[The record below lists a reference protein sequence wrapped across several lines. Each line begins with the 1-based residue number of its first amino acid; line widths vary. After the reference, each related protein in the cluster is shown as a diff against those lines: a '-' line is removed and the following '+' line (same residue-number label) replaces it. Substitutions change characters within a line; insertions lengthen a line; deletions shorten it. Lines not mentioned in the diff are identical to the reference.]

1 MKRDINKI
9 SYGIIIKNL
18 RKSNK
23 YSQTKLGKM
32 VGVSKSA
39 ISSYELET
47 ALPSIQTFIEICI
60 ACDANLKVTFNSR
73 TYELEE
79 ISREFY

>member
-1 MKRDINKI
+1 MKRNIDKI

-23 YSQTKLGKM
+23 FSQTKLGKM
-32 VGVSKSA
+32 VGASKSA

-47 ALPSIQTFIEICI
+47 AVPSIQTFIEICI
-60 ACDANLKVTFNSR
+60 ACDANLKITFNSR
-73 TYELEE
+73 TYEMEE
-79 ISREFY
+79 ISRENY